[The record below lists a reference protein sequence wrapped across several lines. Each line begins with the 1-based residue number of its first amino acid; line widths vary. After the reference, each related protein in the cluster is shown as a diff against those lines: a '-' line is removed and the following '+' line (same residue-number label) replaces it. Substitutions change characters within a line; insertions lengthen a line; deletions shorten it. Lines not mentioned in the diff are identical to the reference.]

1 MESIP
6 KEIFAYSL
14 KTTCAIRIPR
24 EAAMHLNEKMF
35 KTIDMIVEYIL
46 QVSDRND
53 EGDEHIE
60 LADNLTDSF

>member
-1 MESIP
+1 
-6 KEIFAYSL
+6 
-14 KTTCAIRIPR
+14 
-24 EAAMHLNEKMF
+24 MHLNEKMF

-46 QVSDRND
+46 QVSDGND